1 MVESCVPGYDI
12 SAWFGLLAPAGT
24 PASIVSK
31 LHDELVSIVQLPEV
45 REKMLIQG
53 LEPTTNTPEE
63 FAAMIKI
70 EVVRWGKIVETA
82 KVKPIN

>member
-1 MVESCVPGYDI
+1 MIESGVPGYDI
-12 SAWFGLLAPAGT
+12 GVWFGLLAPAGT
-24 PASIVSK
+24 PASIVNK
-31 LHDELVSIVQLPEV
+31 LHDELAEIIQLPDV
-45 REKMLIQG
+45 REKMLVQG

-63 FAAMIKI
+63 FAEMIKN